1 MGVSTHTTIQIEGIL
16 KVTSLLHLLICKSS
30 IVGKKAQGLK
40 EATRVP
46 VNSSGKTS
54 CQQDQR
60 AVKNPMS
67 WETSR
72 KAASSIVSTGPDPDD
87 STETPLE
94 GECLD

>member
-1 MGVSTHTTIQIEGIL
+1 M
-16 KVTSLLHLLICKSS
+16 
-30 IVGKKAQGLK
+30 GKKAQGLK

-54 CQQDQR
+54 CRQDQR

-67 WETSR
+67 WETNR
-72 KAASSIVSTGPDPDD
+72 KASSSIVSTRPNPDD

-94 GECLD
+94 GECPD